1 VIKVLVNPLTDKAET
16 AEIDDEAMP
25 VEFFAGKGE
34 AYAPAVTVDMRAMTT
49 VPVLAV
55 GKGDVCVDFTAGEH
69 WPTLGAKA

>member
-1 VIKVLVNPLTDKAET
+1 LIDPFTNETKT
-16 AEIDDEAMP
+16 AEIDDEAMA

-49 VPVLAV
+49 VPVLTV
-55 GKGDVCVDFTAGEH
+55 GKGNVCVDFTAGEH